1 MRQDVRLHNYYYGCS
16 RGPSVLLIVRVAQV
30 SYWCHH
36 CDYDLILASINIYPP
51 CLILN
56 LVYITSPQQPNDGR
70 PHLFANYVRSHLGLH
85 LGGVLS
91 LHIFVRLVGIAE
103 S

>member
-30 SYWCHH
+30 SYWRHYY
-36 CDYDLILASINIYPP
+36 DYDLSLASINIYTL

-70 PHLFANYVRSHLGLH
+70 PHHFANYKQK
-85 LGGVLS
+85 
-91 LHIFVRLVGIAE
+91 RLLLLCP
-103 S
+103 